1 MHNGLHYLCR
11 GCNAVPFPDMQAQ
24 ISVLEKKLKAQS
36 SRVDTKFHALS
47 NKVQNHE
54 KMLQNRLPKRD
65 EQPVEDIIS
74 DIIQEERKIS
84 DRRLNICVSN
94 MRCTDDDAITF
105 STLCSQQLGLNE
117 SALFTCI
124 ISVKRMAGNSH
135 HNNARRPPPL
145 IVHLASADC
154 KKDILKNAHKL
165 SNFYEQGS
173 TFKVF
178 ITHDLTPRQQAKK
191 CPTR

>member
-1 MHNGLHYLCR
+1 MGFLIVETLYIKTHIPDLHYLCR
-11 GCNAVPFPDMQAQ
+11 GCNVVPFQDLQAQ

-36 SRVDTKFHALS
+36 SRADTKFQALS

-84 DRRLNICVSN
+84 DRRLNICVFN
-94 MRCTDDDAITF
+94 IRCTDNDARAF

-117 SALFTCI
+117 SAIFDCI
-124 ISVKRMAGNSH
+124 ISVKRMGGGSR
-135 HNNARRPPPL
+135 HNNVRRPPPL
-145 IVHLASADC
+145 IVLSQ
-154 KKDILKNAHKL
+154 LYKL
-165 SNFYEQGS
+165 
-173 TFKVF
+173 
-178 ITHDLTPRQQAKK
+178 LL
-191 CPTR
+191 